1 VAPTPTIDP
10 HSDEES
16 AHAWL
21 WIAALAGAAAAAVA
35 IAYVVRGRDPGYR
48 LDRLL
53 RRCEARMGT
62 VEESLEKLE
71 QSLSNS
77 LS

>member
-1 VAPTPTIDP
+1 MIDP

-21 WIAALAGAAAAAVA
+21 WIAALAGAAAVA
-35 IAYVVRGRDPGYR
+35 IAYLVRSRDPGYR

-53 RRCEARMGT
+53 RRCEARVGD